1 MMCMYLFQDL
11 TGSNHS
17 VKREPASREVAGV
30 GKKDT
35 GKSTKKAGMLLLHLC
50 SVNALICFCC
60 Y

>member
-11 TGSNHS
+11 IGSNHS
-17 VKREPASREVAGV
+17 VKREPASREVAGG

-35 GKSTKKAGMLLLHLC
+35 GKSTKKAGMLPLLLC
-50 SVNALICFCC
+50 SVNALICFHC